1 MARHINP
8 SGSTNKAI
16 DALDRKRE
24 RERRFILSKARDN
37 APELAVRVVQRLID
51 EHIIETNDLQ
61 AVQEGF
67 ERQLREPA
75 EMEEFEI
82 RLKIADIRSLVPNPN
97 ILSLYLTAY
106 IIDDLVDH
114 PKIQDVFGD
123 DAAIYNAVD
132 AVLSKLRPSVGRQ
145 AD

>member
-8 SGSTNKAI
+8 SRSTNKAI

-24 RERRFILSKARDN
+24 RERRFILNKARDN
-37 APELAVRVVQRLID
+37 AQDLAIILVQRLMD
-51 EHIIETNDLQ
+51 EHIIETNDVHAIQ
-61 AVQEGF
+61 QGV

-75 EMEEFEI
+75 DMEEFEI
-82 RLKIADIRSLVPNPN
+82 RLKIADIRSIVPDPN

-106 IIDDLVDH
+106 VIDDLIKH

-123 DAAIYNAVD
+123 DLDVYKAVD
-132 AVLSKLRPSVGRQ
+132 TVLNKLKQ
-145 AD
+145 

>member
-24 RERRFILSKARDN
+24 RERRFILSKAKDN
-37 APELAVRVVQRLID
+37 APDLAIRVVQRLID
-51 EHIIETNDLQ
+51 EHIIETNDVH

-67 ERQLREPA
+67 ERQLRAPA
-75 EMEEFEI
+75 DMEEFEI
-82 RLKIADIRSLVPNPN
+82 RLKVADIRTLVPNPN

-123 DAAIYNAVD
+123 DAAIYSAVD
-132 AVLSKLRPSVGRQ
+132 AVIAKIRPGSDR
-145 AD
+145 

>member
-8 SGSTNKAI
+8 SRSTNKAI

-24 RERRFILSKARDN
+24 RERRFILNKARDN
-37 APELAVRVVQRLID
+37 AQDLAIILVQRLMD
-51 EHIIETNDLQ
+51 EHIIETNDVHAIQ
-61 AVQEGF
+61 QGV

-75 EMEEFEI
+75 DMEEFEI
-82 RLKIADIRSLVPNPN
+82 RLKIADIRSLVPDPN

-106 IIDDLVDH
+106 VIDDLIKH

-123 DAAIYNAVD
+123 DLDVYKAID
-132 AVLSKLRPSVGRQ
+132 TVLNKLKQ
-145 AD
+145 

>member
-37 APELAVRVVQRLID
+37 APELAVKLVQRLLD
-51 EHIIETNDLQ
+51 AHIIEINDVQ
-61 AVQEGF
+61 SVQESM

-75 EMEEFEI
+75 ELEEFEI
-82 RLKIADIRSLVPNPN
+82 RLKVADIRTLVPDPN
-97 ILSLYLTAY
+97 ILTLYLTAY
-106 IIDDLVDH
+106 IINELIDH
-114 PKIQDVFGD
+114 PKVQDVFGSD
-123 DAAIYNAVD
+123 LDVYNAVD
-132 AVLSKLRPSVGRQ
+132 SVLAKIRSG
-145 AD
+145 AED

>member
-8 SGSTNKAI
+8 SRSTNKAI

-24 RERRFILSKARDN
+24 RERRFILNKARDI
-37 APELAVRVVQRLID
+37 APDLAVKLVQRLID
-51 EHIIETNDLQ
+51 EHIIETNDIH
-61 AVQEGF
+61 AVQQGV

-75 EMEEFEI
+75 DMEEFEI
-82 RLKIADIRSLVPNPN
+82 RLKIADIRTLVSDPN

-106 IIDDLVDH
+106 IIDDLINH

-123 DAAIYNAVD
+123 DLDVYKAVD
-132 AVLSKLRPSVGRQ
+132 SVLCAVKRR
-145 AD
+145 

>member
-8 SGSTNKAI
+8 SRSTNKAI

-24 RERRFILSKARDN
+24 RERRFILNKAKDN
-37 APELAVRVVQRLID
+37 APELAIKLVQRLID
-51 EHIIETNDLQ
+51 EHIIETNDVHAIQ
-61 AVQEGF
+61 QGV

-75 EMEEFEI
+75 DMEEFEI
-82 RLKIADIRSLVPNPN
+82 RLKIADFRTLVPDPN

-106 IIDDLVDH
+106 VIEDLIKH

-123 DAAIYNAVD
+123 DIDVYKTID
-132 AVLSKLRPSVGRQ
+132 TLLSTLRK
-145 AD
+145 